1 MKIIVVGLG
10 RTGHLLIQ
18 SLASEDY
25 DIVVIDKDKK
35 LIDEVT
41 DKFSVNG
48 IAGSGASRETLI
60 AAGAATADA
69 IVSLTPVDEINL
81 LSCMQ
86 AKNLGTRYAAAR
98 ITMPDFVK
106 EREALKSE
114 YRIDMIF
121 TPREDVAE
129 EIYQNIGMPGN
140 TKLVGSWRNGIHLM
154 DLNLLEDSPLCGRS
168 LNDIKKTS
176 NLNMLVVAVLR
187 GGKLTIPDGNFVV
200 EANDNL
206 TLIISENELSHT
218 LESLGIHR
226 KKVRKVMI
234 IGGNT
239 ISEYLLGLMEKDSYQ
254 VTVLEEDA
262 DRCRELMDRFPKC
275 KVLCTGEGELL
286 EILKE
291 ERITDMDMVVSLTD
305 SDETNLVISMYSWSC
320 RIPSVL
326 TYVEVTEHLR
336 LLHKVNI
343 DITVSPVESTSLR
356 AMRFI
361 RYHDGDAAEQAIGKF
376 YMVAEGHA
384 EIKELKA
391 GSDFKL
397 LDIAFKE
404 PSFKLKKNVL
414 IAAIFRE
421 GELIVPSGNTTIRQ
435 GDQVII
441 ATPRKQKIRHLND
454 IV

>member
-35 LIDEVT
+35 LVDEVT
-41 DKFSVNG
+41 DRFSVNG
-48 IAGSGASRETLI
+48 IAGSGASRETLL

-69 IVSLTPVDEINL
+69 IVALTPVDEINL

-86 AKNLGTRYAAAR
+86 AKNLGTRYASAR

-106 EREALKSE
+106 EREALKRE

-168 LNDIKKTS
+168 LNDIKKT
-176 NLNMLVVAVLR
+176 NHLNMLVVAVLR
-187 GGKLTIPDGNFVV
+187 GGRLTIPDGNFVV

-206 TLIISENELSHT
+206 TLIISEKELSHT

-226 KKVRKVMI
+226 KKVKKVMI

-254 VTVLEEDA
+254 VTVLEEGA

-291 ERITDMDMVVSLTD
+291 ERITDMDMVVSLTN

-343 DITVSPVESTSLR
+343 DITVSPVESTALR

-414 IAAIFRE
+414 IAAIFRD

>member
-35 LIDEVT
+35 LVDEVT
-41 DKFSVNG
+41 DRFSVNG
-48 IAGSGASRETLI
+48 IAGSGASRETLL

-69 IVSLTPVDEINL
+69 IVALTPVDEINL

-86 AKNLGTRYAAAR
+86 AKNLGTRYASAR

-106 EREALKSE
+106 EREALKRE

-168 LNDIKKTS
+168 LNDIKKT
-176 NLNMLVVAVLR
+176 NHLNMLVVAVLR
-187 GGKLTIPDGNFVV
+187 GGRLTIPDGNFVV

-206 TLIISENELSHT
+206 TLIISEKELSHT

-226 KKVRKVMI
+226 KKVKKVMI

-254 VTVLEEDA
+254 VTVLEEGA

-291 ERITDMDMVVSLTD
+291 ERITDMDMVVSLTN

-361 RYHDGDAAEQAIGKF
+361 RYHDGDEAEQAIGKF

-414 IAAIFRE
+414 IAAIFRD

>member
-35 LIDEVT
+35 LVDEVT
-41 DKFSVNG
+41 DRFSVNG
-48 IAGSGASRETLI
+48 IAGSGASRETLL

-69 IVSLTPVDEINL
+69 IVALTPVDEINL

-86 AKNLGTRYAAAR
+86 AKNLGTRYASAR

-106 EREALKSE
+106 EREALKRE

-168 LNDIKKTS
+168 LNDIKKT
-176 NLNMLVVAVLR
+176 NHLNMLVVAVLR
-187 GGKLTIPDGNFVV
+187 GGRLTIPDGNFVV

-206 TLIISENELSHT
+206 TLIISEKELSHT

-239 ISEYLLGLMEKDSYQ
+239 ISEYLLGLMEMDSYQ

-343 DITVSPVESTSLR
+343 DITVSPVESTALR

-414 IAAIFRE
+414 IAAIFRD

>member
-1 MKIIVVGLG
+1 MKIIVIGLG

-18 SLASEDY
+18 SLASENY
-25 DIVVIDKDKK
+25 DIVVIDKDRK
-35 LIDEVT
+35 LVDEVT
-41 DKFSVNG
+41 DKYSVNG
-48 IAGSGASRETLI
+48 IAGSGASRETLM

-69 IVSLTPVDEINL
+69 IVALTPVDEINL

-98 ITMPDFVK
+98 ITMPDFAK
-106 EREALKSE
+106 ESEALKKE

-121 TPREDVAE
+121 KPREDVAE
-129 EIYQNIGMPGN
+129 EIYRNIGMPGY

-154 DLNLLEDSPLCGRS
+154 DMNLLEDSPLCGRS
-168 LNDIKKTS
+168 LNDIKKTG
-176 NLNMLVVAVLR
+176 NVNMLVVAVLR
-187 GGKLTIPDGNFVV
+187 GGKLTIPDGNFVL

-206 TLIISENELSHT
+206 TLVISDQELSNT
-218 LESLGIHR
+218 LEALGIQR
-226 KKVRKVMI
+226 KKVKKAMI
-234 IGGNT
+234 VGGNT
-239 ISEYLLGLMEKDSYQ
+239 ISEYLLAMMEKDNYQ
-254 VTVLEEDA
+254 VTLLEEDA
-262 DRCRELMDRFPKC
+262 DRCRELMGRFPKC
-275 KVLCTGEGELL
+275 KILCTGEGELL

-343 DITVSPVESTSLR
+343 DITVSPVESVALR

-361 RYHDGDAAEQAIGKF
+361 RYHDGEEAMKAIGKF
-376 YMVAEGHA
+376 YVVAEGHA
-384 EIKELKA
+384 EIKELRA
-391 GSDFKL
+391 GEDFKL
-397 LDIAFKE
+397 LNIAFKE
-404 PSFKLKKNVL
+404 PKFKLKKNVL
-414 IAAIFRE
+414 IAAIFRD
-421 GELIVPSGNTTIRQ
+421 GEMIVPSGNTMIRQ

-441 ATPRKQKIRHLND
+441 ATPRKQKIRDLND
-454 IV
+454 II

>member
-35 LIDEVT
+35 LVDEVT
-41 DKFSVNG
+41 DRFSVNG
-48 IAGSGASRETLI
+48 IAGSGASRETLL

-69 IVSLTPVDEINL
+69 IVALTPVDEINL

-86 AKNLGTRYAAAR
+86 AKNLGTRYASAR

-106 EREALKSE
+106 EREALKRE

-187 GGKLTIPDGNFVV
+187 GGRLTIPDGNFVV

-206 TLIISENELSHT
+206 TLIISEKELSHT

-226 KKVRKVMI
+226 KKVKKVMI

-291 ERITDMDMVVSLTD
+291 ERITDMDMVVSLTN

-361 RYHDGDAAEQAIGKF
+361 RYHDGDEAEQAIGKF

-414 IAAIFRE
+414 IAAIFRD

>member
-35 LIDEVT
+35 LVDEVT
-41 DKFSVNG
+41 DRFSVNG
-48 IAGSGASRETLI
+48 IAGSGASRETLL

-69 IVSLTPVDEINL
+69 IVALTPVDEINL

-86 AKNLGTRYAAAR
+86 AKNLGTRYASAR

-106 EREALKSE
+106 EREALKRE

-168 LNDIKKTS
+168 LNDIKKT
-176 NLNMLVVAVLR
+176 NHLNMLVVAVLR
-187 GGKLTIPDGNFVV
+187 GGRLTIPDGNFVV

-206 TLIISENELSHT
+206 TLIISEKELSHT

-226 KKVRKVMI
+226 KKVKKVMI

-254 VTVLEEDA
+254 VTVLEEGA

-291 ERITDMDMVVSLTD
+291 ERITDMDMVVSLTN

-343 DITVSPVESTSLR
+343 DITVSPVESTALR

-361 RYHDGDAAEQAIGKF
+361 RYHDGDEAEQAIGKF

-414 IAAIFRE
+414 IAAIFRD